1 VVREVAA
8 VGVPIL
14 FTIGATRY
22 GVGHRRWGGE
32 ARLVAP
38 RRKDSIAFAQLLF
51 RNLVDRASGLGI
63 FAQGFTSMDPQSLK
77 FAKSHEWIFIE
88 GDTATVGISAFA
100 VRQLTD
106 LVYVGLPAVGKK
118 FAAGQVFGEVE
129 SVKAVS
135 DLYAPVAGEV
145 IAVNNSLEEDL
156 GVLSSDPYGK
166 GWIIKLKVADPSEA
180 GKLLDRKAYE
190 AHCESEEQH

>member
-1 VVREVAA
+1 
-8 VGVPIL
+8 
-14 FTIGATRY
+14 
-22 GVGHRRWGGE
+22 
-32 ARLVAP
+32 
-38 RRKDSIAFAQLLF
+38 
-51 RNLVDRASGLGI
+51 
-63 FAQGFTSMDPQSLK
+63 MDPQSLK
-77 FAKSHEWIFIE
+77 FAKSHEWAFIE

-118 FAAGQVFGEVE
+118 FAAGEIFGEVE

-145 IAVNNSLEEDL
+145 VAVNNSLEEDL

-166 GWIIKLKVADPSEA
+166 GWIIKLKVADSSEA
-180 GKLLDRKAYE
+180 AKLMDRKAYD
-190 AHCESEEQH
+190 AHCATEEQH